1 MCSWITLSTKS
12 SPDRVAWTRP
22 VRARSGPLG
31 TGHRPGF
38 RDRRRHSSPL
48 PSCFLSA
55 AAAAP
60 APDLHVEVPGHPLH
74 AAAGEDSE
82 HGGDAEQ
89 PPWATWRNAT
99 ATSAASSSAMASGGP
114 PSASTSLRRSS
125 CWPWRTTW
133 STRTSATSSSTNTP
147 LHPRY
152 RPWAVRSHPA
162 RPSPA
167 SQPPLP
173 LSAQVRLD
181 LSLTY
186 IGLQPPKLWA
196 ERKLGTE
203 RARAGPGRAERGSS
217 CFCLAEKE
225 SEEAEEQAATPQ
237 EEELETEAQPEQEPS
252 QVSVLRAYI
261 KTQLSRELGQLQ
273 QLVEERLKASE
284 DRLNSKLTMLERPF
298 QPPPGKGKN
307 KTK

>member
-196 ERKLGTE
+196 EQ
-203 RARAGPGRAERGSS
+203 
-217 CFCLAEKE
+217 KE